1 LHRHREPAYTSDV
14 GIPGSTTRHP
24 PPPPPIAPMR
34 LRAVAIFAV
43 LSICSASAAA
53 AQSLTGRVVDGTSGQ
68 PLAAALVQLI
78 AADSTIIAAVTTDDG
93 GAFLLRDGDA
103 RGALLRVAQLGYVDA
118 FVPLSDL
125 AAAGATIR
133 LEIDPVEMEAL
144 TAEAA
149 RENPSLRAAGFYQ
162 RQRLGLGNFVTRAD
176 LETRFATARRTGDIL
191 RTYPRLKI
199 EETREGEE
207 VVLVRSSTDPMGRPC
222 AASVYLQGISIG
234 RSIPRLHPDDIEA
247 FEVYA
252 GNAQIPAQYGGSES
266 GCGVVLIWLRMGTNR

>member
-1 LHRHREPAYTSDV
+1 
-14 GIPGSTTRHP
+14 
-24 PPPPPIAPMR
+24 MR
-34 LRAVAIFAV
+34 LRAVELFFA

-53 AQSLTGRVVDGTSGQ
+53 AQSLTGRVVDGTSGR

-78 AADSTIIAAVTTDDG
+78 GADSTVIAAVTTDDA

-118 FVPLSDL
+118 IVPVSEL

-133 LEIDPVEMEAL
+133 LEVDPVEMEAL

-162 RQRLGLGNFVTRAD
+162 RQRLGLGDFVTRAE

-191 RTYPRLKI
+191 RAYPRLKI
-199 EETREGEE
+199 EETRDGEE
-207 VVLVRSSTDPMGRPC
+207 VVLVRSSTVLMGRPC
-222 AASVYLQGISIG
+222 AANVYLQGTSIG

-247 FEVYA
+247 IEVYA
-252 GNAQIPAQYGGSES
+252 GSAQIPAQYGGSDS
-266 GCGVVLIWLRMGTNR
+266 GCGVVLIWLRTGTSR